1 MFQTHRARVAAAALK
16 AGMPTMSQEL
26 SFVQAGALISFAPD
40 RSAVL
45 ARVAYMI
52 DRLLNGAQPSDLP
65 VEQASKFVLAV
76 NPGTAKK
83 LGIVIPQSI
92 LLRADEV
99 IQ

>member
-1 MFQTHRARVAAAALK
+1 MFQAHRARVAAAALK
-16 AGMPTMSQEL
+16 SGMPTICQEL

-52 DRLLNGAQPSDLP
+52 DRLLKGTQPGELP
-65 VEQASKFVLAV
+65 VERIWKLQLAV
-76 NPGTAKK
+76 NLRTAKV
-83 LGIVIPQSI
+83 LGITIPDPV

-99 IQ
+99 IE